1 LPTIE
6 LFQNLQTL
14 IAGYPAPESLR
25 NSLLDHLHARLAEV
39 LPRHAAAVAL
49 RATRALALTSAE
61 ELAGGALVDALRRA
75 NEEMLAA
82 LDADGTERCPPD
94 ELAGVYTQFIEEWC
108 RREDVDAHLVRTDI
122 QIIISSLFHT
132 WLIRKLLFFWR
143 PGWYKQKL
151 YLVGSLHALIK
162 YQIKKNAPSA
172 VLLAAHVH
180 LLTMLVHLAP
190 SPPATPSR
198 ILSIARR
205 YTSTTPTDPRVW
217 LVRLEAESAH
227 GTADSVDEAWTSARR
242 VVPTCAEIWL
252 WGADRY
258 LPSSSSG
265 SWEKF
270 DALLAESMR
279 DAALRDV
286 HQSLL
291 LRIAESIE
299 KRSRLTSTTAEC
311 RGRVEHIAKRCLPSA
326 RVWESVFSALT
337 STEVEAEIDDE
348 DEDEGKRRGEQEEEA
363 LVREVYE
370 YWRGT
375 GEVEE
380 ATLAWAKWLLVRKK
394 RGDEAMKVISR
405 ACGGGGA
412 LAHKWAAVVRG
423 LEGHQEEE
431 ESTEA

>member
-1 LPTIE
+1 M
-6 LFQNLQTL
+6 
-14 IAGYPAPESLR
+14 
-25 NSLLDHLHARLAEV
+25 

-49 RATRALALTSAE
+49 RATRALVLTSAE
-61 ELAGGALVDALRRA
+61 ELAGGALVDALRHA

-94 ELAGVYTQFIEEWC
+94 KLAGAYTQFIEEWC
-108 RREDVDAHLVRTDI
+108 RKEDVDANL
-122 QIIISSLFHT
+122 
-132 WLIRKLLFFWR
+132 
-143 PGWYKQKL
+143 KL
-151 YLVGSLHALIK
+151 YLVGSMHALIK
-162 YQIKKNAPSA
+162 CQIKKNTPSA

-180 LLTMLVHLAP
+180 LLSMLVHLAP

-205 YTSTTPTDPRVW
+205 YTSTTPTDTRVW
-217 LVRLEAESAH
+217 LVRLQAESAH

-270 DALLAESMR
+270 DGLLAESMR

-291 LRIAESIE
+291 LRIAESME
-299 KRSRLTSTTAEC
+299 KRSRLVSTVAEC
-311 RGRVEHIAKRCLPSA
+311 RGRIEHIAKRCLPNA

-348 DEDEGKRRGEQEEEA
+348 DEDERRRGEQEVLEEEV

-370 YWRGT
+370 CWRGT

-394 RGDEAMKVISR
+394 RGDEAMKAISR
-405 ACGGGGA
+405 AGGGGGGGA
-412 LAHKWAAVVRG
+412 LSHKWAAIVRG
-423 LEGHQEEE
+423 LEGHKEEE
-431 ESTEA
+431 ETQESAEA